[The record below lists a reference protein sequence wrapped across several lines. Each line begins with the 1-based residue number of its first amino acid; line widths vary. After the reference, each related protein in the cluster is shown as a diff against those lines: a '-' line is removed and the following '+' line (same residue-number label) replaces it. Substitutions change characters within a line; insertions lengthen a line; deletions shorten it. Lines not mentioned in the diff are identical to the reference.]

1 MTVVRDVVQNEIQL
15 AEIRGSELQ
24 SSWRLHIVTSNT
36 YSQTS
41 PKP

>member
-24 SSWRLHIVTSNT
+24 SSWRLQIVTTDS
-36 YSQTS
+36 YFQKS